1 MLTLISQR
9 SRFDPSSERGNFLN
23 LAKYGDIPSS
33 HGDIPV
39 VLCPISVIE
48 LKSTLNRVLSKFL
61 PALGAL
67 FWLLQVSK
75 MQVFMTCTI
84 FKFGF
89 SFDAKT
95 YPIPGS
101 YELHLRCYYLPFPVC
116 SVSPAFQRIV
126 QTNHFQETRELD
138 SSISLE
144 NVSRTKENFFNNS
157 HIQYLQSEQK
167 SCGQETLNR
176 WTEGLPLS

>member
-1 MLTLISQR
+1 MLTLVSLR
-9 SRFDPSSERGNFLN
+9 NRFEPSSERGNFLN

-75 MQVFMTCTI
+75 MQVSRPVRSLRSDSLRREPIIYSGTQPNYFTKHLPATS
-84 FKFGF
+84 
-89 SFDAKT
+89 SFLFRQQQ
-95 YPIPGS
+95 PI
-101 YELHLRCYYLPFPVC
+101 
-116 SVSPAFQRIV
+116 
-126 QTNHFQETRELD
+126 QTNQLLLRNTTVGVLRT
-138 SSISLE
+138 LE
-144 NVSRTKENFFNNS
+144 NVGRIADKF
-157 HIQYLQSEQK
+157 
-167 SCGQETLNR
+167 
-176 WTEGLPLS
+176 

>member
-1 MLTLISQR
+1 MLALVSLR
-9 SRFDPSSERGNFLN
+9 NRFEPSSERGNFLN

-39 VLCPISVIE
+39 VFCLIHVIE

-101 YELHLRCYYLPFPVC
+101 YELHLRCYCLPFPVC

-167 SCGQETLNR
+167 SCGQETLNC